1 MRNLLS
7 KKYVNYCL
15 TILFVAMLLVCNG
28 TSVKADG
35 DDDDDY
41 VTSAWFQGFE
51 GGFGEYYDTSDG
63 QTKPAYIIRRYD
75 GEESSITIDSHVTTF
90 KGQNYPVVVSR
101 IYLSSDSNV
110 REVKFV
116 NGVKVIPNI
125 DKPIDDGSHG
135 YTGTDGHGIVGGTYC
150 DTVETID
157 FSGADTSCAR
167 NMMYMFSNMRGLTT
181 LDISNFK
188 TSNVTSMRS
197 MFEGCS
203 RMQTINLTGV
213 DTSKVTTM
221 ESMFADCVSLQTLD
235 LSGLNTSNVT
245 NMGMMFEN
253 CRNLQTLNLTGFNTS
268 NVTDMN
274 YMFHVDVNDSNYATY
289 SKLTSLDLSS
299 FNTSKVT
306 NMQSMFFGQGN
317 LTSLNL
323 GSFDTSN
330 VKYMDSMFTFCRSMT
345 HLNLSN
351 FNVSKAQTMQDY
363 TFLGQ
368 HYTNVK
374 DVGLSNLVFASI
386 DTPVIS
392 GSGWVYTLLETVDIR
407 AGQKPIYRL
416 DDNKD
421 GKPDNETNYYDS
433 LRVDGIS
440 HRYLLVGYYDSND
453 NTHHYYDNANQG
465 GNQQEHNNTN
475 DGQQD
480 KKPASDSQQ
489 EAATD
494 DQTKKPVSPS
504 KEEKK
509 ETIDKKQAKTSV
521 SKVKAG
527 NKSFTVSWKKQ
538 TAKGIKG
545 YEIQYSM
552 DKKFKKDVKKV
563 TIGKTKTTSKKIKKL
578 KSGKT
583 YYIRVRTYKEA
594 NSKKVYSKWSKAKSI
609 TVK

>member
-28 TSVKADG
+28 TSVKAD

-41 VTSAWFQGFE
+41 VTSDWLQDF
-51 GGFGEYYDTSDG
+51 GGRFGEYYDTSDG
-63 QTKPAYIIRRYD
+63 QTKPAYIITGYG
-75 GEESSITIDSHVTTF
+75 GEKSSITIDSHVTTS
-90 KGQNYPVVVSR
+90 KGRNYPVVVSS
-101 IYLSSDSNV
+101 LGLNSETHV

-125 DKPIDDGSHG
+125 NWPIDEG
-135 YTGTDGHGIVGGTYC
+135 YSYSADGIVRGNV

-167 NMMYMFSNMRGLTT
+167 NMMYMFKNLRGLTT

-221 ESMFADCVSLQTLD
+221 ESMFADCVSLQSLD

-245 NMGMMFEN
+245 NMGMMFWD
-253 CRNLQTLNLTGFNTS
+253 CRNLQTLNLTGINTS
-268 NVTDMN
+268 NVTDMH
-274 YMFHVDVNDSNYATY
+274 YMFYVDVDDSKNYATY

-306 NMQSMFFGQGN
+306 NMKSMFCGQGN

-323 GSFDTSN
+323 SSFDTSN
-330 VKYMDSMFTFCRSMT
+330 VKYMDSMFTYCRSMT

-363 TFLGQ
+363 TSLGQ

-433 LRVDGIS
+433 LRIDGIS

-453 NTHHYYDNANQG
+453 NTHHYYNNANQG

-480 KKPASDSQQ
+480 KNPAPDSQQ

-504 KEEKK
+504 EEEKK
-509 ETIDKKQAKTSV
+509 ETVDKKQAKTSV

-527 NKSFTVSWKKQ
+527 KKSFTVSWKKQ

-552 DKKFKKDVKKV
+552 DKKFKKDVKIV

-578 KSGKT
+578 KSGET
-583 YYIRVRTYKEA
+583 YYIRVRTYKKA